1 MTWPAETWSP
11 TATRTAVMVP
21 AMGAGMSSVALSD
34 SRVISG
40 SSGATASPAATC
52 TSITGTSMKW
62 PMSGTVTSMT
72 S

>member
-21 AMGAGMSSVALSD
+21 ATGAGMSSVALSD

-40 SSGATASPAATC
+40 SSARDHVAGGHVHLDDRARR
-52 TSITGTSMKW
+52 
-62 PMSGTVTSMT
+62 
-72 S
+72 